1 MTISKGD
8 NEMTKSRII
17 PVLLTL
23 ALIASVFC
31 SCSKKSDV
39 DIPDGYQLASA
50 DEADY
55 YFFIPA
61 TWTVD
66 TKTTA
71 YAAYASSSDPASI
84 SVMTWSLSN
93 TDSTLE
99 EWWNTFLPD
108 FEKVYSDFSLISD
121 ENILINSVAAKKMT
135 FTGAIGGTS
144 YKFIQA
150 SAIKDSVV
158 YVITYTST
166 ADRFDEHTEE
176 MQSVLEY
183 FEFK

>member
-17 PVLLTL
+17 PMLLTL

-55 YFFIPA
+55 YFFVPA

-71 YAAYASSSDPASI
+71 SAAYVSASDPASI

-108 FEKVYSDFSLISD
+108 FEKVYFTGTVWLKALKH
-121 ENILINSVAAKKMT
+121 ILIYS
-135 FTGAIGGTS
+135 
-144 YKFIQA
+144 
-150 SAIKDSVV
+150 V
-158 YVITYTST
+158 YVSLKNKSCV
-166 ADRFDEHTEE
+166 A
-176 MQSVLEY
+176 
-183 FEFK
+183 

>member
-1 MTISKGD
+1 
-8 NEMTKSRII
+8 MTKSKII
-17 PVLLTL
+17 PMLLTL

-50 DEADY
+50 DEADSISS
-55 YFFIPA
+55 FPA

-71 YAAYASSSDPASI
+71 SAAYVSASDPASI

-121 ENILINSVAAKKMT
+121 ENILINSVAKKMT

-150 SAIKDSVV
+150 SAIKGSLV
-158 YVITYTST
+158 YVITYTSNN
-166 ADRFDEHTEE
+166 DYDEHTEE

>member
-1 MTISKGD
+1 
-8 NEMTKSRII
+8 
-17 PVLLTL
+17 
-23 ALIASVFC
+23 
-31 SCSKKSDV
+31 
-39 DIPDGYQLASA
+39 
-50 DEADY
+50 
-55 YFFIPA
+55 
-61 TWTVD
+61 
-66 TKTTA
+66 
-71 YAAYASSSDPASI
+71 
-84 SVMTWSLSN
+84 
-93 TDSTLE
+93 
-99 EWWNTFLPD
+99 
-108 FEKVYSDFSLISD
+108 
-121 ENILINSVAAKKMT
+121 MT

>member
-39 DIPDGYQLASA
+39 DIPVGYQLASA

-55 YFFIPA
+55 YFFVPA

-71 YAAYASSSDPASI
+71 AYVSASDPASI

-135 FTGAIGGTS
+135 FTGAIGGT
-144 YKFIQA
+144 
-150 SAIKDSVV
+150 
-158 YVITYTST
+158 
-166 ADRFDEHTEE
+166 FDEHTEE

>member
-1 MTISKGD
+1 MVEHIS
-8 NEMTKSRII
+8 SR
-17 PVLLTL
+17 
-23 ALIASVFC
+23 
-31 SCSKKSDV
+31 
-39 DIPDGYQLASA
+39 
-50 DEADY
+50 
-55 YFFIPA
+55 
-61 TWTVD
+61 
-66 TKTTA
+66 
-71 YAAYASSSDPASI
+71 
-84 SVMTWSLSN
+84 
-93 TDSTLE
+93 
-99 EWWNTFLPD
+99 

-150 SAIKDSVV
+150 SAIKGSLV

>member
-1 MTISKGD
+1 MTISKGND
-8 NEMTKSRII
+8 EIKNHSRAFNAGADRVRILLLLKEIRRRYSRRISARIRGRGGLLFLRSRDMDGRYKDYRFRRVCLRVRSRIDI
-17 PVLLTL
+17 RN
-23 ALIASVFC
+23 
-31 SCSKKSDV
+31 DV
-39 DIPDGYQLASA
+39 VA
-50 DEADY
+50 
-55 YFFIPA
+55 F
-61 TWTVD
+61 
-66 TKTTA
+66 
-71 YAAYASSSDPASI
+71 
-84 SVMTWSLSN
+84 

-150 SAIKDSVV
+150 SAIKGSLV

>member
-1 MTISKGD
+1 
-8 NEMTKSRII
+8 MTKSRII

-55 YFFIPA
+55 YFFVPA

-66 TKTTA
+66 TETSA
-71 YAAYASSSDPASI
+71 SAAYVSA
-84 SVMTWSLSN
+84 SLSN

-150 SAIKDSVV
+150 SAIKGSLV

-176 MQSVLEY
+176 MQSVLES